1 MAHIELSGA
10 VGKLTGKLDGWLYRQ
25 VNGRTVVQRHR
36 GPAREGP
43 SAAQQNQRERF
54 RAAQQ
59 YAAEVLA
66 HPLRRLAY
74 QKLGRARQ
82 RPPNALLVSNFL
94 NPPVLEMIELNGY
107 EGGAGHLIEIV
118 ALDAIAVAEVTVRIL
133 TAAGALVEAGR
144 AVPDHDLWTYRT
156 TQRVPAG
163 TSWRV
168 EVSARN
174 RARAEAVATVE

>member
-25 VNGRTVVQRHR
+25 VNGKTVVQTHR
-36 GPAREGP
+36 GAAREGP
-43 SAAQQNQRERF
+43 SAAQQTQRERF
-54 RAAQQ
+54 RAAQH

-74 QKLGRARQ
+74 QKLARARQ

-94 NPPVLEMIELNGY
+94 NPPSIEQIELNGY
-107 EGGAGHLIEIV
+107 KGTAGHRIEIV
-118 ALDAIAVAEVTVRIL
+118 ALDAIAVAEVSVRIL
-133 TAAGALVEAGR
+133 TAAGALVEAGS
-144 AVPDHDLWTYRT
+144 AVPDHDLWTYCT
-156 TQRVPAG
+156 TQNVPAG

-168 EVSARN
+168 EITARN
-174 RARAEAVATVE
+174 RARAEAVTMTE